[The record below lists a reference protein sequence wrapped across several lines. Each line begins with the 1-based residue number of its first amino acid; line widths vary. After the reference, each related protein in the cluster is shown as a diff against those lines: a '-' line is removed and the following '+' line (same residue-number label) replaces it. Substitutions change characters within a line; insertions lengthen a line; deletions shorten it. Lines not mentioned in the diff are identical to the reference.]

1 MSVLQVLR
9 YVVGLVHI
17 KAKER
22 DAMLSVA
29 PMSVMLFGVLGM
41 FVIAFAVA
49 KMTMLERQVRRPA
62 LHEPIRRT
70 YAGSGV

>member
-1 MSVLQVLR
+1 
-9 YVVGLVHI
+9 
-17 KAKER
+17 
-22 DAMLSVA
+22 MLSVA
-29 PMSVMLFGVLGM
+29 PMSVMLLGVLGM

-62 LHEPIRRT
+62 MHEPIRRT